1 MAMLHDASFRAG
13 IEHRLRALR
22 ADSPRRFGRMSPAQA
37 LWHCNE
43 AMEIALGKKI
53 VPKEK
58 APLPGPIMK
67 FLVINLPWPKGAPTL
82 PALVVKSEHD
92 FEAERSRCLRLIEE
106 FCAKD
111 LGSEWPVNP
120 VFGSVCG
127 RDVTRLH
134 AKHLNHHLAQ
144 FGV

>member
-1 MAMLHDASFRAG
+1 MAMLHDASCRAG
-13 IEHRLRALR
+13 IEDRLRALR
-22 ADSPRRFGRMSPAQA
+22 PDSQRRFGRMTPAQA

-43 AMEIALGKKI
+43 AIEIALGKKK

-58 APLPGPIMK
+58 APLPGSIMK
-67 FLVINLPWPKGAPTL
+67 FLVINVPWPKGAPTL
-82 PALVVKSEHD
+82 PALVANFQYD
-92 FEAERSRCLRLIEE
+92 FDAERSRCLKLIEE

-111 LGSEWPVNP
+111 LGSQWPENP
-120 VFGSVCG
+120 VFGQVRG
-127 RDVTRLH
+127 RDITRLH